1 MAKKKVAAK
10 VNKSQA
16 IRDYKE
22 KNPEAGPTAIAAALT
37 AKGVAVKAAQVS
49 NALSKPKANKK
60 PSRKPTLKAAA
71 PLATAVTS
79 NIDQLKS
86 AAKLIAECGGVEEA
100 AKALKDAGEIVK
112 AFG

>member
-22 KNPEAGPTAIAAALT
+22 KNPDVGPTAIAEALT
-37 AKGVAVKAAQVS
+37 AKGVAVKPAQVS
-49 NALSKPKANKK
+49 NALAASKTKKKAG
-60 PSRKPTLKAAA
+60 RKPTLRAAA
-71 PLATAVTS
+71 PLATAATS

-100 AKALKDAGEIVK
+100 TQALKDAGAIVK
-112 AFG
+112 AHG